1 MAPEVARGE
10 RYNLKADVYSFS
22 ILLYEVLN
30 LHKAYDGLD
39 PQEIIDR
46 IHCKKQRPR
55 VSLFWPAAMRD
66 LLKSTWSDTPA
77 ARLPM
82 KHVQAILVKEIE
94 ELNDAVVNID
104 E

>member
-30 LHKAYDGLD
+30 LEKAYNGLQ

-46 IHCKKQRPR
+46 IHYKKQRPR
-55 VSLFWPAAMRD
+55 ISLFWPTSMRD
-66 LLKSTWSDTPA
+66 LLKSTWSDIPA
-77 ARLPM
+77 ARLSM

-94 ELNDAVVNID
+94 DLTEAGNTD